1 MTKVELYVVKGNA
14 YLSVHF
20 ILSVHRVLTLV
31 LIVHIYICI
40 IQVLDMTSYNLK
52 EPEEVKDYLK
62 NLHIEYKFGCYKEKN
77 PEVCHLLGD
86 YTESIKN
93 DYKEAINIYKKNC
106 DEMNYNKSCT
116 KYGDYRAI
124 GRGYKKDVLEGYKY
138 MKKGCDLNDEK
149 GCHHAGV
156 FAISNEKLEADR
168 AVQVANGMAMLKKA
182 CDSNVEK
189 ACFHLAGV
197 FLSGI
202 EGHVEKNIREAYKLC
217 LKSCEIGNPYAC
229 ANVSV
234 MHRNG
239 DGVQKNVELADA
251 FEQRAKAL
259 LNELKK
265 YRKQLKF
272 HDGIN

>member
-1 MTKVELYVVKGNA
+1 
-14 YLSVHF
+14 
-20 ILSVHRVLTLV
+20 
-31 LIVHIYICI
+31 
-40 IQVLDMTSYNLK
+40 
-52 EPEEVKDYLK
+52 
-62 NLHIEYKFGCYKEKN
+62 
-77 PEVCHLLGD
+77 
-86 YTESIKN
+86 
-93 DYKEAINIYKKNC
+93 
-106 DEMNYNKSCT
+106 
-116 KYGDYRAI
+116 
-124 GRGYKKDVLEGYKY
+124 